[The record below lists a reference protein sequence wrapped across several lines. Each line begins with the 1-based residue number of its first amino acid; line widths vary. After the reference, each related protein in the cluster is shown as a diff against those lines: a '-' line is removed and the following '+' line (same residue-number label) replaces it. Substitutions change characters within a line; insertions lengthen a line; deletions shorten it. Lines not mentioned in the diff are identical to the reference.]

1 MNIMDLQASANLLRE
16 MEAEVS
22 EQRARRDDLIVRAK
36 NENGLTLRAIGEH
49 VGLSHNAIA
58 LILKQQ

>member
-22 EQRARRDDLIVRAK
+22 EQRTRRDELIVRAK

-58 LILKQQ
+58 LILKQH

>member
-22 EQRARRDDLIVRAK
+22 EQRGRRDELIVRAK
-36 NENGLTLRAIGEH
+36 NENGLTLRAIGDH

-58 LILKQQ
+58 LILKQS

>member
-22 EQRARRDDLIVRAK
+22 EQRARRDNLIVRAK

-58 LILKQQ
+58 LILKQH

>member
-22 EQRARRDDLIVRAK
+22 EQRTRRDELIVRAK

>member
-22 EQRARRDDLIVRAK
+22 EQRARRDNLIVRAK

>member
-49 VGLSHNAIA
+49 VGLSHNALA

>member
-1 MNIMDLQASANLLRE
+1 MNIMDLKASANLLDE

-22 EQRARRDDLIVRAK
+22 EQRERRNELIVKAK
-36 NENGLTLRAIGEH
+36 TENGLTLRAIGDH

-58 LILKQQ
+58 LIIKNQ

>member
-22 EQRARRDDLIVRAK
+22 EQRARRDELIVRAK